1 MHISTILFF
10 LLIIGVAVFGFLAGY
25 LLNSLFRDMERRD
38 VEVLEKEIE
47 RLQNIIRQMARETIA
62 QL

>member
-47 RLQNIIRQMARETIA
+47 RLQNIIRQRARETIA